1 MKPVVALDAHKASCT
16 YVVRHWNENLAGPK
30 RIPSTRL
37 ALTRLA
43 RSYPDHEFVLEVCS
57 VHEWMMD
64 LFRELGVHAVAV
76 IPPRKGPVGK
86 KSDDDDA
93 TRLARKHQAGELQ
106 EVYVGPPE
114 IRTMRDIVR
123 QHEFL
128 KTRWVSANNNLK
140 HFLNRWNFET
150 TAKRGAARKP
160 DVYCE
165 AGRGQVLARFPHLAG
180 LYAVIDVIHEEMKQ
194 LKREMESIGNGLD
207 EVRLLQSIP
216 GFGPIISLAL
226 YTEIGTI
233 DRFSRAEQ
241 LVRYFGLDP
250 LHGSSGDKH
259 WDQHRISK
267 KGTSFIR
274 GLLAQGAWSHV
285 TFCPE
290 SDITEAY
297 QRLVARGKTKQ
308 QAITMVMR
316 RLVKAAFWV
325 LKEEREFTLNG
336 PARSAICRNS
346 IPD

>member
-1 MKPVVALDAHKASCT
+1 M
-16 YVVRHWNENLAGPK
+16 
-30 RIPSTRL
+30 
-37 ALTRLA
+37 
-43 RSYPDHEFVLEVCS
+43 
-57 VHEWMMD
+57 
-64 LFRELGVHAVAV
+64 
-76 IPPRKGPVGK
+76 GK

-106 EVYVGPPE
+106 EVYVGTPE

-150 TAKRGAARKP
+150 AATRGAQRKP

-165 AGRGQVLARFPHLAG
+165 SGRTQVLEQFPHLAG
-180 LYAVIDVIHEEMKQ
+180 LYAVIDVIHEEMTNLKKQ
-194 LKREMESIGNGLD
+194 MEGIGKGIP

-216 GFGPIISLAL
+216 GFGPIVSLAL
-226 YTEIGTI
+226 YTEVATI
-233 DRFSRAEQ
+233 ERFQRAEQ

-259 WDQHRISK
+259 WDHHRISK

-290 SDITEAY
+290 SDITGAY

-325 LKEEREFTLNG
+325 LKDERDFTINR
-336 PARSAICRNS
+336 PARSASCRNS